1 MSLDHVAAQLRTRAV
16 AGARARAALA
26 LEAAPTDWPDPLPIL
41 PKLHPVDP
49 LAPEMLPPALWPFV
63 VDVAERMQV
72 SADFVAAAGIV
83 ALAGCLNRR
92 ALVRPKA
99 HDHTWREPLNLWG
112 ALVGPPGVLKSPTL
126 QVVLEPLQA
135 IENNMAD
142 EFLEQQRRH
151 TARLQAHE
159 VELRLWK
166 QAAAAA
172 RKRGSPPGDPP
183 VAPEPPIRRRLLVTD
198 ATREAL
204 QRILAENEHGVF
216 VVWDE
221 LGGLLELF
229 ERDGR
234 QGERQLFLTAWNG
247 KGSFTVD
254 RIGRGTLHARSVC
267 LSLFGNL
274 LPGRVERLVAAAH
287 SGDLRSDGLLQRLQV
302 LVWPDV
308 RRDFQLVDRPADE
321 EASFLMATLA
331 HRFVELEGT
340 ELVFTDPAQLLFNDW
355 LCELELK
362 LRSGELSEPLAA
374 HLGKYRSLMPKLAAL
389 YELIERAASG
399 AEIAGEVKI
408 SLDNARRAAATT
420 AYLESHARR
429 VYACGGSQELEAAR
443 ELAQRLKAGELGPQF
458 TARDVYRRQWS
469 GLDEPDRVEAT
480 LEVLEAHGWVRAAK
494 IQRPDGG
501 RPTTLWQ
508 LNPRISEAQA

>member
-1 MSLDHVAAQLRTRAV
+1 MKIDRVAAQLREGPV
-16 AGARARAALA
+16 AASALGALA
-26 LEAAPTDWPDPLPIL
+26 LGAAPADWPDPLPL
-41 PKLHPVDP
+41 RPQLLAVGP
-49 LAPEMLPPALWPFV
+49 LVPELLPPAVWPFV
-63 VDVAERMQV
+63 EDVAERMQV
-72 SADFVAAAGIV
+72 PADFVAAAEIV
-83 ALAGCLNRR
+83 ALAGCINRR
-92 ALVRPKA
+92 AFVRPKA
-99 HDHTWREPLNLWG
+99 HDQTWREPLNLWG

-126 QVVLEPLQA
+126 QLVLQPLQD
-135 IENNMAD
+135 IENDLAFD
-142 EFLEQQRRH
+142 FLERGKRHQADLQQF
-151 TARLQAHE
+151 E
-159 VELRLWK
+159 VELRVWK

-172 RKRGSPPGDPP
+172 RKRGSPPADPP

-198 ATREAL
+198 ATYEAL
-204 QRILAENEHGVF
+204 HRILAENEHGVF
-216 VVWDE
+216 VIWDE
-221 LGGLLELF
+221 LAGLLELF

-247 KGSFTVD
+247 RAGFTVD

-308 RRDFQLVDRPADE
+308 RRQFQLVDRPANE
-321 EASFLMATLA
+321 QALLLMATLA

-340 ELVFTDPAQLLFNDW
+340 ELAFSELAQQLFNEWISD
-355 LCELELK
+355 LELK

-374 HLGKYRSLMPKLAAL
+374 HVGKYRSLMPKLAAL

-399 AEIAGEVKI
+399 AEIAGEVLI

-420 AYLESHARR
+420 AYLESHAQR
-429 VYACGGSQELEAAR
+429 VYACGGSQKLEAAR
-443 ELAQRLKAGELGPQF
+443 ELAQRLKAGELGCQF

-469 GLDEPDRVEAT
+469 GLDEPDRVEAA

-501 RPTTLWQ
+501 RPTTLWV